1 MSDDVKVTFS
11 ADTSSVATAI
21 TKINGAGGGGSGGGG
36 GGGGGGPTL
45 PPPSGPLGPFRRR
58 RKGDWRDGAIDVET
72 VPDKGGKPPTPP
84 FPNSSIEDDGFRR
97 SRWPSGIEALRAI
110 GGFLEESIDYAVKV
124 KQASL
129 RTGVS
134 VEGIQKFTNA
144 AKQQGLE
151 FEDAAA
157 ILIEGNKKLGES
169 MIRGGGVQMGL
180 NRLGVSIEQIKNKS
194 VSVTEVMMKLADMYQ
209 QTGDQVRMA
218 QLGTQVFGESFTK
231 MIPLLKQ
238 GREAITAMGDA
249 SIVMSKQE
257 IDSAAENKRT
267 IEVAKK
273 LSISAGTSLAGTLS
287 EIFVRATK
295 VNYLADENNPLSE
308 DMRYS
313 KSDVKAAKMYLGSFI
328 QEGETVEEFYKREIE
343 QYKKDKST
351 GRGMP
356 GIGMTDKQRVEEFDK
371 YNIFR
376 TQVIN
381 GLAEMVDR
389 INKRP
394 KMPGFQD
401 NMLANASTLQQMGG
415 GDVLTAISR
424 TPMQVVQD
432 NTQRTAEAVERID
445 NKFIQKRPGTPTT
458 TLRPPL

>member
-1 MSDDVKVTFS
+1 MNK
-11 ADTSSVATAI
+11 
-21 TKINGAGGGGSGGGG
+21 
-36 GGGGGGPTL
+36 
-45 PPPSGPLGPFRRR
+45 PPSAAE
-58 RKGDWRDGAIDVET
+58 GDEMF
-72 VPDKGGKPPTPP
+72 K
-84 FPNSSIEDDGFRR
+84 R
-97 SRWPSGIEALRAI
+97 SRWFTGLEALRYI
-110 GGFLEESIDYAVKV
+110 GGFLEDSIDYAVKV

-134 VEGIQKFTNA
+134 VEGIQRFTNA

-151 FEDAAA
+151 FEEAAG
-157 ILIEGNKKLGES
+157 ILVEGNKKLGES

-194 VSVTEVMMKLADMYQ
+194 VNVTEVMMKLADMYQ

-218 QLGTQVFGESFTK
+218 QLGTQIFGDSFTR

-238 GREAITAMGDA
+238 GREAISAIGD
-249 SIVMSKQE
+249 SSLIMSKRE
-257 IDSAAENKRT
+257 IESAAENKRT

-273 LSISAGTSLAGTLS
+273 MGTNAGIAVAGFFGDWLTRAS
-287 EIFVRATK
+287 KENFFVGTQ
-295 VNYLADENNPLSE
+295 VTE
-308 DMRYS
+308 DMKYS
-313 KSDVKAAKMYLGSFI
+313 TSDVMAAKTYLGSYI
-328 QEGETVEEFYKREIE
+328 GEGETVEEFYKRELD
-343 QYKKDKST
+343 QYKKDKAVGFGVLQT
-351 GRGMP
+351 GLTP
-356 GIGMTDKQRVEEFDK
+356 EERTQKFEEQ
-371 YNIFR
+371 NVFR

-401 NMLANASTLQQMGG
+401 GMLANASTLQQMGG

-424 TPMQVVQD
+424 TPMQAVQD

-458 TLRPPL
+458 TLRPSI

>member
-11 ADTSSVATAI
+11 ADTSSVANAI
-21 TKINGAGGGGSGGGG
+21 TKINGAGGGGGSGGGG
-36 GGGGGGPTL
+36 GGGGGGPII
-45 PPPSGPLGPFRRR
+45 PSPSGPVGPYRRR

-72 VPDKGGKPPTPP
+72 VPDKDGKRPGPPIRPPAQDEDAKGGKWFT
-84 FPNSSIEDDGFRR
+84 
-97 SRWPSGIEALRAI
+97 GIEALRAI
-110 GGFLEESIDYAVKV
+110 GGFLGESIDYAVKV

-151 FEDAAA
+151 FEDATA

-180 NRLGVSIEQIKNKS
+180 NRLGISIEQIKNKS
-194 VSVTEVMMKLADMYQ
+194 VNVTEVMMKLADMYQ

-218 QLGTQVFGESFTK
+218 QLGTQVFGDSFTK

-238 GREAITAMGDA
+238 GREAIVAMGDS
-249 SIVMSKQE
+249 SIVMTKQE
-257 IDSAAENKRT
+257 IDSAAENKRV
-267 IEVAKK
+267 IETAKK
-273 LSISAGTSLAGTLS
+273 LGTSAGVIVSGFLGGMM
-287 EIFVRATK
+287 VNATK
-295 VNYLADENNPLSE
+295 TAFLQGEFEE
-308 DMRYS
+308 DMKYS
-313 KSDVKAAKMYLGSFI
+313 KSDVRAAKVYLGSFI
-328 QEGETVEEFYKREIE
+328 GEGETVEEFYKRELE
-343 QYKKDKST
+343 GYKKHKEV
-351 GRGMP
+351 
-356 GIGMTDKQRVEEFDK
+356 MTTKFGQESEDF
-371 YNIFR
+371 YS
-376 TQVIN
+376 QVIN

-424 TPMQVVQD
+424 TPMQAVQD

>member
-1 MSDDVKVTFS
+1 M
-11 ADTSSVATAI
+11 
-21 TKINGAGGGGSGGGG
+21 
-36 GGGGGGPTL
+36 
-45 PPPSGPLGPFRRR
+45 PPS
-58 RKGDWRDGAIDVET
+58 AQEEN
-72 VPDKGGKPPTPP
+72 GK
-84 FPNSSIEDDGFRR
+84 N
-97 SRWPSGIEALRAI
+97 SRWFTGIEALRAI
-110 GGFLEESIDYAVKV
+110 GGFLGESIDYAVKV

-194 VSVTEVMMKLADMYQ
+194 VNVTEVMMKLADMYQ

-218 QLGTQVFGESFTK
+218 QLGTQVFGDSFTK

-249 SIVMSKQE
+249 SIVMSKKE
-257 IDSAAENKRT
+257 IDSAAENKRV
-267 IEVAKK
+267 IETAKK
-273 LSISAGTSLAGTLS
+273 LGTSAGVLASGFLGDILVGATKELFLAGQ
-287 EIFVRATK
+287 VG
-295 VNYLADENNPLSE
+295 E
-308 DMRYS
+308 DMKYS
-313 KSDVKAAKMYLGSFI
+313 TSDVKAAKIYLGSFI
-328 QEGETVEEFYKREIE
+328 QEGETVEELYKREVE
-343 QYKKDKST
+343 QYKKDRSK
-351 GRGMP
+351 GVGVAKI
-356 GIGMTDKQRVEEFDK
+356 GISDEERTNIFDEQ
-371 YNIFR
+371 NVFR

-381 GLAEMVDR
+381 GLAEVVDR

-424 TPMQVVQD
+424 TPMQAVQD

-445 NKFIQKRPGTPTT
+445 NKFILKRPGTPTT

>member
-11 ADTSSVATAI
+11 ADTSSVANAI
-21 TKINGAGGGGSGGGG
+21 TKINGAGGGGGGSGGGG
-36 GGGGGGPTL
+36 GGGGGGVPAL
-45 PPPSGPLGPFRRR
+45 PSPSGPVGPYRRR

-72 VPDKGGKPPTPP
+72 VPDRDGKRPGPPIRPPAQDEDEKGGKWFT
-84 FPNSSIEDDGFRR
+84 
-97 SRWPSGIEALRAI
+97 GIEALRAI
-110 GGFLEESIDYAVKV
+110 GGFLGESIDYAVKV

-194 VSVTEVMMKLADMYQ
+194 VNVTEVMMKLADMYQ

-218 QLGTQVFGESFTK
+218 QLGTQLFGDSFTR

-238 GREAITAMGDA
+238 GREAIMAMGDS

-267 IEVAKK
+267 IETAKK
-273 LSISAGTSLAGTLS
+273 LGTSAGVLVSGFLGG
-287 EIFVRATK
+287 IMVNMTK
-295 VNYLADENNPLSE
+295 TAFLQGEVEE
-308 DMRYS
+308 DMKYS
-313 KSDVKAAKMYLGSFI
+313 KSDVKAAKVYLGSFI
-328 QEGETVEEFYKREIE
+328 GEGETVEEFYKKELE
-343 QYKKDKST
+343 GYKKHKEVMT
-351 GRGMP
+351 GKFGL
-356 GIGMTDKQRVEEFDK
+356 EEDDFDK
-371 YNIFR
+371 ANVFYS
-376 TQVIN
+376 QVIN

-424 TPMQVVQD
+424 TPMQAVQD